1 MSGQTL
7 LATFG
12 PLVVAAILVA
22 IGIFG
27 SFQKSTTRT
36 RLEGV
41 FIIAAGLL
49 YLAFIVWAIASQR
62 WGIALALSGSFVLF
76 GWNRWRGRYAQ
87 RPMRG

>member
-12 PLVVAAILVA
+12 PLVV
-22 IGIFG
+22 
-27 SFQKSTTRT
+27 
-36 RLEGV
+36 
-41 FIIAAGLL
+41 

-76 GWNRWRGRYAQ
+76 GWNRWRGRGRRSSQ
-87 RPMRG
+87 G